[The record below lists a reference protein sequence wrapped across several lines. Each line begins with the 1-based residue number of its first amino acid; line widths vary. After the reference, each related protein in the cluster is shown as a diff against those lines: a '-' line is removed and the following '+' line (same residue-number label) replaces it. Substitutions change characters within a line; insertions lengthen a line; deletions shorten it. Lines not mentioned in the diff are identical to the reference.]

1 MVKHLLEAVYV
12 VISLYLDI
20 SQIIIFGF
28 NSSPS
33 GLSQSSRASSNT
45 SLNKIV
51 SNGDESS
58 TSSTVSCGSNLSL
71 PSQESSNF
79 SNNGVIKSVVN
90 PQIQVISTFGYGQ
103 SYKFLIA
110 S

>member
-1 MVKHLLEAVYV
+1 MV
-12 VISLYLDI
+12 SLFNQLF
-20 SQIIIFGF
+20 QIIIFGF
-28 NSSPS
+28 YSSPS

-90 PQIQVISTFGYGQ
+90 PQIQVISASGYGK
-103 SYKFLIA
+103 SY
-110 S
+110 